1 MLGQVDG
8 TEMDIGICRTGL
20 GLTVHKDEVASSAKR
35 IIATREDRWKI
46 GRGKSIIRKRMEASV
61 FVEKTPCSCGTLNV
75 QDFDVLLEQ

>member
-20 GLTVHKDEVASSAKR
+20 AVHKDEVASSAKR

-61 FVEKTPCSCGTLNV
+61 FVEKTPCSCSTLNV
-75 QDFDVLLEQ
+75 QDFDVLPKQ